1 MAPSLYLNSM
11 ILRPLLFSNA
21 TTTGELGTPAPGRLR
36 RGDPRFLTRNHY
48 TDGSA
53 QFFSGEWS
61 SGPGAWEVRYDV
73 HEEEFCLLLEGA
85 VVLTDADGQRTEL
98 RAGDAFV
105 IPGGYVGTWD
115 NLTAVRKLYAIMS
128 LKETTT

>member
-1 MAPSLYLNSM
+1 MS
-11 ILRPLLFSNA
+11 LRPLVFGA
-21 TTTGELGTPAPGRLR
+21 AATPAEPGAPAPDRLR
-36 RGDPRFLTRNHY
+36 RGSPRFATRNHY
-48 TDGSA
+48 TDNTS

-61 SGPGAWEVRYDV
+61 SGPGAWEVRYDA
-73 HEEEFCLLLEGA
+73 HEEEFCLLLEGE
-85 VVLTDADGQRTEL
+85 VVLTGADGHRTEL

-128 LKETTT
+128 LKEISV